1 MTNKI
6 AKLATVSAIVASFA
20 FPASAATV
28 AELQA
33 QINALMA
40 QLSSMSGG
48 AAASTSFTTDLTI
61 GSKGAEVTALQDM
74 LSAGGYLVMPAG
86 VAKGYFGA
94 LTKSAVAKWQAAKG
108 ITPAVGYF
116 GAKSR
121 AAAGSVTTTTT
132 TTTTSPAVTGISTP
146 GAEGTI
152 AVSTATVSNATI
164 YSGSSMQPVLAFKV
178 KATNSD
184 VAIQRLKVDLG
195 TNSKVYTRA
204 FSRIYLV
211 DESGKTVASSDL
223 NANTVTKGTEATPRY
238 TVTLTGFSS
247 VVPKDTTKTFTVKV
261 DVMSFSSTDTSVA
274 NVAWTFTLQ
283 NNAIRGVD
291 GAGIDQY
298 EGTNGLT
305 KDITTG
311 AALSDTASLTL
322 STGANTPLTQEV
334 VAAGGSLNNEIDKV
348 TLLTFDIQ
356 AKKDNVLVTDL
367 MALVSNVGP
376 ATASSTFLYAGDT
389 LIGTATIGQD
399 KKATFADINYSIA
412 KDTTKTFTIKAD
424 IRNATAVQTTIT
436 ATLTGNTTYLTA
448 ENTAGDSL
456 TNTYISGSATGN
468 NILVTNIGPVF
479 SLTGTPTITRTVTSN
494 SSSSTSTAA
503 VTFNVNIKAVG
514 GSLLLGSLS
523 STTPLMS
530 NKGGVT
536 PSFIAYKDGVAVS
549 GAQLIVASTTDWSV
563 PSSGVTNDSP
573 NATFTLAQDASVT
586 IPVTFSMQGKLTS
599 GVDST
604 YGSYS
609 IGLERLNWVSSA
621 GLKASTFMAGQSAW
635 RSASVVLP

>member
-1 MTNKI
+1 MTNRI
-6 AKLATVSAIVASFA
+6 ARIAAVSVMALSFA
-20 FPASAATV
+20 LPASAATV

-48 AAASTSFTTDLTI
+48 TAASSFTADLTI

-94 LTKSAVAKWQAAKG
+94 LTKSAVAKWQTAKG
-108 ITPAVGYF
+108 ISPAAGYF

-121 AAAGSVTTTTT
+121 AAAGSVAGTPSTPAT
-132 TTTTSPAVTGISTP
+132 PAVTGISTP

-204 FSRIYLV
+204 FSTIYLV
-211 DESGKTVASSDL
+211 DESGKTLASSPL
-223 NANTVTKGTEATPRY
+223 NANTVTKGTEVTPRY

-247 VVPKDTTKTFTVKV
+247 VVPKDATKTFTVKV
-261 DVMSFSSTDTSVA
+261 DVMSFSSTDSSVA

-311 AALSDTASLTL
+311 AALSDTASLSL
-322 STGANTPLTQEV
+322 STAASTPLTQEV
-334 VAAGGSLNNEIDKV
+334 IASGGSLNNEADKV
-348 TLLTFDIQ
+348 TLLNFDLQ
-356 AKKDNVLVTDL
+356 AKKDNVLLTDL
-367 MALVSNVGP
+367 VATVTRTNGA
-376 ATASSTFLYAGDT
+376 ATASSTFLYVGDT
-389 LIGTATIGQD
+389 LIGTATLSGST
-399 KKATFADINYSIA
+399 ATFSDINYNIS
-412 KDTTKTFTIKAD
+412 KDTTKTFTLKAD
-424 IRNATAVQTTIT
+424 IRNASAVQTTIGS
-436 ATLTGNTTYLTA
+436 TLSGTVTFLTA
-448 ENTAGDSL
+448 ENTVGDTL
-456 TNTYISGSATGN
+456 TNTYLSGSATGN
-468 NILVTNIGPVF
+468 SILVTSAGPVF
-479 SLTGTPTITRTVTSN
+479 SLVGTPTLVKGSLPVQN
-494 SSSSTSTAA
+494 NYATSTAA
-503 VTFNVNIKAVG
+503 ATFNLKIKAVG
-514 GSLLLGSLS
+514 SAIMFGSNASGTPMVGNVNLAGTKSFITYLNGAANTQVSAS
-523 STTPLMS
+523 STD
-530 NKGGVT
+530 
-536 PSFIAYKDGVAVS
+536 FA
-549 GAQLIVASTTDWSV
+549 V
-563 PSSGVTNDSP
+563 PSSGVSITGNS
-573 NATFTLAQDASVT
+573 FTLAQDQEIT
-586 IPVTFSMQGKLTS
+586 IPVTYTFQGNLLT
-599 GVDST
+599 GVGVT

-609 IGLERLNWVSSA
+609 FGLERINWVNVAA
-621 GLKASTFMAGQSAW
+621 GTLNASTFMSGQTNW
-635 RSASVVLP
+635 RTSSVSLP